1 MGSFAIGALAAL
13 IGVLSGQSLAVAMKG
28 KKVNDRLQLI
38 ENSIPELITRAEV
51 QSAFAQ
57 MAEIEAQ
64 RIRQEQAAQQQA
76 RAAQAFGSMPQSTQQ
91 AMEKNG
97 QMNQQINAQLA
108 QLTARMKE
116 MNSQLGLEG

>member
-13 IGVLSGQSLAVAMKG
+13 IGVLSGQSLAVALKG

-38 ENSIPELITRAEV
+38 EDSIPELITRAEV

-76 RAAQAFGSMPQSTQQ
+76 RAAQAFSAVPQRTQQ
-91 AMEKNG
+91 AMENSG
-97 QMNQQINAQLA
+97 EMNQQINAQLA

-116 MNSQLGLEG
+116 MNSQLGLES

>member
-38 ENSIPELITRAEV
+38 EDSIPELITRAEV

-76 RAAQAFGSMPQSTQQ
+76 RAAQAFNSVPQRTQQ
-91 AMEKNG
+91 VMEKNG
-97 QMNQQINAQLA
+97 EMNQQINAQLA

>member
-38 ENSIPELITRAEV
+38 EDSIPELITRAEV

-76 RAAQAFGSMPQSTQQ
+76 RAAQAFNSVPQRTQQ
-91 AMEKNG
+91 TMEKSG
-97 QMNQQINAQLA
+97 EMNQQINAQLA

>member
-1 MGSFAIGALAAL
+1 M
-13 IGVLSGQSLAVAMKG
+13 LSGQSLAVALKG

-38 ENSIPELITRAEV
+38 EDSIPELITRAEV

-76 RAAQAFGSMPQSTQQ
+76 RAAQAFGAVPQRTQQ
-91 AMEKNG
+91 AIENSG
-97 QMNQQINAQLA
+97 EMNQQINAQLA

>member
-13 IGVLSGQSLAVAMKG
+13 IGVLSGQSLAVALKG

-38 ENSIPELITRAEV
+38 EESIPELITRAEV

-76 RAAQAFGSMPQSTQQ
+76 RAAQAFGAVPQRTQQ
-91 AMEKNG
+91 AMESSG
-97 QMNQQINAQLA
+97 EMNQQINAQLA

-116 MNSQLGLEG
+116 MNSQLGLES

>member
-13 IGVLSGQSLAVAMKG
+13 IGVLSGQSLAVAIKG

-38 ENSIPELITRAEV
+38 EDSIPELITRAEV

-76 RAAQAFGSMPQSTQQ
+76 RAAQAFGSMPQSAQQ

>member
-38 ENSIPELITRAEV
+38 EDSIPELITRAEV

-76 RAAQAFGSMPQSTQQ
+76 RAAQAFNSVPQRTQQ
-91 AMEKNG
+91 TMEKNG
-97 QMNQQINAQLA
+97 EMNQQINAQLA

>member
-13 IGVLSGQSLAVAMKG
+13 IGVLSGQSLAVALKG

-38 ENSIPELITRAEV
+38 EDSIPELITRAEV

-76 RAAQAFGSMPQSTQQ
+76 RAVQAFGAVPQRTQQ
-91 AMEKNG
+91 AMENRG
-97 QMNQQINAQLA
+97 EMNQQINAQLA

-116 MNSQLGLEG
+116 MNSQLGLES

>member
-38 ENSIPELITRAEV
+38 EDSIPELITRAEV

-76 RAAQAFGSMPQSTQQ
+76 RAAQAFNSVPQRAQQ

-97 QMNQQINAQLA
+97 EMNQQINAQLA

>member
-13 IGVLSGQSLAVAMKG
+13 IGVLSGQSLAVALKG

-38 ENSIPELITRAEV
+38 EDSIPELITRAEV

-76 RAAQAFGSMPQSTQQ
+76 RAAQAFGAVPQRTQQ
-91 AMEKNG
+91 AMESSG
-97 QMNQQINAQLA
+97 EMNQQINAQLA

-116 MNSQLGLEG
+116 MNSQLGLES

>member
-13 IGVLSGQSLAVAMKG
+13 IGVLSGQSLAVALKG

-38 ENSIPELITRAEV
+38 EDSIPELITRAEV

-76 RAAQAFGSMPQSTQQ
+76 RAAQAFGAVPQRTQQ
-91 AMEKNG
+91 AMENSG
-97 QMNQQINAQLA
+97 EMNQQINAQLA

-116 MNSQLGLEG
+116 MNSQLGLES

>member
-1 MGSFAIGALAAL
+1 M
-13 IGVLSGQSLAVAMKG
+13 
-28 KKVNDRLQLI
+28 
-38 ENSIPELITRAEV
+38 

-76 RAAQAFGSMPQSTQQ
+76 RAAQAFNSVPQRTQQ

-97 QMNQQINAQLA
+97 EMNQQINAQLA